1 MFGSYYMSFNVNVNT
16 FNEYGIFHENNLRNA
31 LTPLYIYVYE
41 VIDRYKLDS
50 EDLRCKSLQKPLMLK
65 MR

>member
-31 LTPLYIYVYE
+31 LTPLYIFKFM
-41 VIDRYKLDS
+41 KL
-50 EDLRCKSLQKPLMLK
+50 
-65 MR
+65 